1 MAELPKDKSLASAA
15 FLFDSLILYRRDFM
29 AQITDISFKK
39 AMQGIIVVIAEKALH
54 EMYYSCPFNGK
65 EIEVCTPKKACDF
78 LKAHQADLI
87 LLDCGSEVSRG
98 LGLLEE
104 LKAYR
109 PDIPIIFLTDDRS
122 SDVVVKAFRTGARDF
137 IRKPV
142 NIFELRIMIE
152 HLLQI
157 KRASQEK
164 RSPLPISEYF
174 EKGEFIQEIT
184 TDKPAC
190 VIRAIRYIEENFSE
204 KISLNMIAKEANL
217 SKYHFCRLFFRHTG
231 MTPLKFTT
239 FMRMQRAKKLLKRED
254 LTVSIIAMQVG
265 FNDLGTFIRQFKKH
279 TSVTPTV
286 YKGSL
291 KEA

>member
-1 MAELPKDKSLASAA
+1 
-15 FLFDSLILYRRDFM
+15 M

-39 AMQGIIVVIAEKALH
+39 AVQGVIVVIAEKALH

-65 EIEVCTPKKACDF
+65 EIEVCTPKEACDF
-78 LKAHQADLI
+78 VKVHQPDLI

-104 LKAYR
+104 LKALR

-137 IRKPV
+137 IGKPV
-142 NIFELRIMIE
+142 NIFELRITIE

-164 RSPLPISEYF
+164 RSPLAISQHP
-174 EKGEFIQEIT
+174 EKGEFMQGIT
-184 TDKPAC
+184 TEKP
-190 VIRAIRYIEENFSE
+190 VYILRVFRYIEENLSD
-204 KISLNMIAKEANL
+204 KISLDMLAKEARI
-217 SKYHFCRLFFRHTG
+217 SKYYFCRLFFRHTG
-231 MTPLKFTT
+231 MTPMKSTT
-239 FMRMQRAKKLLKRED
+239 FMRMQRAKELLKRED

-265 FNDLGTFIRQFKKH
+265 FNDLGSFIRQFKKH
-279 TSVTPTV
+279 NDMTPTD
-286 YKGSL
+286 YKNSL